1 MTVSITRLE
10 HTPADLR
17 REAGRSA
24 DARASRRML
33 ALALVMEGQ
42 SRETAAR
49 NCGMDRQTLRDW
61 VHHYNAEGVAG
72 LSDRPHG
79 GGAPRKLTEEQEAAL
94 AEWYE
99 RGRSS
104 RSTAWFAGVLLI
116 FGGRSRESSM
126 SNCTSEAS
134 ASCCAASAFVA
145 CRCAHATPR
154 PTRPPSE
161 THKKT
166 MPIWSPPSFRL
177 RPAAN
182 RSSSG
187 CKMKP
192 ASASKAA

>member
-42 SRETAAR
+42 SREAAAR

-94 AEWYE
+94 AEWVRRGPVLETDGVVRWRVVDLRQKIAREFNVELHE
-99 RGRSS
+99 RSVGK
-104 RSTAWFAGVLLI
+104 LLRRLR
-116 FGGRSRESSM
+116 FRRLSVRPRHP
-126 SNCTSEAS
+126 EADP
-134 ASCCAASAFVA
+134 AAQQ
-145 CRCAHATPR
+145 
-154 PTRPPSE
+154 

-166 MPIWSPPSFRL
+166 IPIWSPPSFRP
-177 RPAAN
+177 RPEAN